1 MTEISRIVAG
11 GVLLILGT
19 AVGYVI
25 REVLAVKRANS
36 VDRKIQTELLSAKSE
51 AKQVVLDAQN
61 KAAALL
67 DETMKEERERKT
79 SLARLEERTI
89 KKEESLDEREDELR
103 NKTKTVE
110 SEIEKLKVAKAQ
122 IDEIKTKTE
131 AELAEVAG
139 LSTEEAKDRLLKETE
154 KRHKDDLVLLM
165 QKLDKRI

>member
-1 MTEISRIVAG
+1 
-11 GVLLILGT
+11 
-19 AVGYVI
+19 
-25 REVLAVKRANS
+25 
-36 VDRKIQTELLSAKSE
+36 
-51 AKQVVLDAQN
+51 
-61 KAAALL
+61 
-67 DETMKEERERKT
+67 MKEERERKT

-165 QKLDKRI
+165 QKLDKERREEIEKKSVDIMTTAIQRYAQRPRLICPKKILKEK